1 MPSLIFITL
10 EAFSAAVKSTA
21 TINENEITPSSE
33 NEGAEVEE
41 EDSFLRRL
49 HFHSALLSENVADS
63 PPNKDH
69 FSVFSSST
77 NCVSEFGIV
86 TAENGQKMQN
96 GYDNRITIELSSASV
111 AKLSE
116 LFGDGPSSSIE
127 FPSPVEVNLPIWL
140 CEFLFKAT
148 QKMPISNSLREEFE
162 QQNDWLAYDFVNSL
176 QTPNKNCQKDEKSVS
191 LGRLYEMFPK
201 LSKKVISRV
210 AKEMDF
216 DFERTAHYLIDYP
229 DDHPTDSSNS
239 ANCNERQGMAIKRS
253 VIVPSLRPRV
263 ISAEEQQRTKG
274 TANVGN
280 NSRTNLLM
288 LPPES
293 WDTEVQDVEK
303 ELRNMAAEQKHCREM
318 RTKYVGFKNSN
329 IFGFY
334 SARANEL
341 ELAKK
346 TLTQYW
352 DRLRIWRTSNEE
364 CIDLHEMSAERALSV
379 VVEKINICREKHPN
393 LGKLYVITGYG
404 KTTGIAV
411 IKPKLLAFLNGKG
424 IEARVSP
431 KNEGV
436 VEISLRNI
444 FRRIE

>member
-41 EDSFLRRL
+41 EDSFLVCYFAGVCISSFFTQRRL
-49 HFHSALLSENVADS
+49 HFHSAL
-63 PPNKDH
+63 
-69 FSVFSSST
+69 SVKI
-77 NCVSEFGIV
+77 EFGIV

-263 ISAEEQQRTKG
+263 ISQRNSSGRKG
-274 TANVGN
+274 RRMWGTTAG
-280 NSRTNLLM
+280 
-288 LPPES
+288 P
-293 WDTEVQDVEK
+293 
-303 ELRNMAAEQKHCREM
+303 
-318 RTKYVGFKNSN
+318 
-329 IFGFY
+329 
-334 SARANEL
+334 
-341 ELAKK
+341 
-346 TLTQYW
+346 
-352 DRLRIWRTSNEE
+352 
-364 CIDLHEMSAERALSV
+364 
-379 VVEKINICREKHPN
+379 IC
-393 LGKLYVITGYG
+393 
-404 KTTGIAV
+404 
-411 IKPKLLAFLNGKG
+411 
-424 IEARVSP
+424 
-431 KNEGV
+431 
-436 VEISLRNI
+436 
-444 FRRIE
+444 

>member
-1 MPSLIFITL
+1 MSYNFTGLK

-21 TINENEITPSSE
+21 TINENEKTPSSE
-33 NEGAEVEE
+33 NEGAEAEEGEE

-63 PPNKDH
+63 PPNNDH
-69 FSVFSSST
+69 FSMFSSST
-77 NCVSEFGIV
+77 NCVSEFGTV

-116 LFGDGPSSSIE
+116 LFGDGSSSSIE
-127 FPSPVEVNLPIWL
+127 FPSPVEVNLPIWV

-176 QTPNKNCQKDEKSVS
+176 QTPNKNCQKEEKNVS

-216 DFERTAHYLIDYP
+216 DFEQTAIYLIDYP
-229 DDHPTDSSNS
+229 DDHPTDP
-239 ANCNERQGMAIKRS
+239 ANTAVKHS
-253 VIVPSLRPRV
+253 LIVPSLRPRV

-379 VVEKINICREKHPN
+379 VVEKINICRERHPN